1 MSICAANIQNS
12 HVRRFL
18 KLWLPITMKNPASF
32 HVPGHKS
39 GQGLLDEGTSFL
51 KTVMS
56 IDYTEITGLD
66 DLHHA
71 EGVISEAEQL
81 AADCFG
87 AEETYFLI
95 GGSTVGNLA
104 MISAVCEKDDIILV
118 QRNVHKSVIHGLML
132 AGAKAVF
139 IAPSDSSG
147 NRRCHKSIYRRC

>member
-1 MSICAANIQNS
+1 MQPTFKTVTSSAYEAMVA
-12 HVRRFL
+12 HHE
-18 KLWLPITMKNPASF
+18 KNPVSL

-39 GQGLLDEGTSFL
+39 GQGLLDEGASFL
-51 KTVMS
+51 QSVMS

-71 EGVISEAEQL
+71 EGVILEAEQL

-104 MISAVCEKDDIILV
+104 MIGAVCEK
-118 QRNVHKSVIHGLML
+118 R
-132 AGAKAVF
+132 
-139 IAPSDSSG
+139 
-147 NRRCHKSIYRRC
+147 